1 MMRADRFTL
10 TLLLLSL
17 LLAAGCAS
25 GRGADRFVPK
35 EVQARM
41 DLAVSYLSKDKPR
54 HSLNELQAIAE
65 RGDGIAQYHF
75 LLGLT
80 YMGLEKHPRAIEQ
93 FKRAVDLKPDY
104 GQAWNNLGNAYV
116 LADRQSKAEDAFR
129 QALGIDTYMTPEFP
143 AYNLARMH
151 RNRGQTRE
159 AVDFAKQAIK
169 QNWRYTPAYM
179 LLSDIFLESNRI
191 RQATKWLE
199 KGVDANPDNVRLILR
214 LAENQM
220 RLGENENAS
229 YWFHRIV
236 ELQPDSKAAKVAR
249 DYLDVLQE

>member
-1 MMRADRFTL
+1 MRTRQYL
-10 TLLLLSL
+10 IPLLFL

-25 GRGADRFVPK
+25 GRGQDGYVPK
-35 EVQARM
+35 AVQARM
-41 DLAVSYLSKDKPR
+41 DLAISYLSKDKPR
-54 HSLNELQAIAE
+54 HSLKELRAIDE
-65 RGDGIAQYHF
+65 RGKEIPQYHY

-80 YMGLEKHPRAIEQ
+80 YMGLDKPS
-93 FKRAVDLKPDY
+93 RAVRQFERAVELKPDF

-116 LADRQSKAEDAFR
+116 LADKDQEAEEAFR
-129 QALGIDTYMTPEFP
+129 RALGIDTYMTPEFP
-143 AYNLARMH
+143 AYNLARLY
-151 RNRGQTRE
+151 RDRGRTQK
-159 AVDFAKQAIK
+159 AVDYAKRAMK

-179 LLSDIFLESNRI
+179 LLSDIYLENNRI
-191 RQATKWLE
+191 QEATKWLE

-229 YWFHRIV
+229 YWFHRII
-236 ELQPDSKAAKVAR
+236 ELQPDSETAKVAR